1 MSVAPLRRTDEGR
14 SSTARKVDPLI
25 PTIFHEPWWLEAATA
40 GQIEE
45 VTVES
50 GGRTVGRLPFVRKK
64 KLGLVS
70 CVLPEVTPFLGPAVD
85 EGSGGMVSRTL
96 RRHQVTRDLIEKL
109 PAFNNFFQLLHR
121 DVPDALPFLQ
131 HGFTVEP
138 HFTFEVPPA
147 PEVLALPLPA
157 MPWSRRTPT
166 RTPPRRRTPR
176 PRGARPARQGWG
188 PPLVLRLH

>member
-1 MSVAPLRRTDEGR
+1 MSVAPLRRSDVGR

-85 EGSGGMVSRTL
+85 EGFGGMVSRTL

-147 PEVLALPLPA
+147 PEAA
-157 MPWSRRTPT
+157 IWRNMRDK
-166 RTPPRRRTPR
+166 
-176 PRGARPARQGWG
+176 ARNVIR
-188 PPLVLRLH
+188 